1 MTWDAYNRRKT
12 TLREALTI
20 VDRRR
25 DLTTTDLLDRVDP
38 RREAFE
44 DEDAFLLELQM
55 TWFQRLSGQLDRSAG
70 ETGSTPERTAITTW
84 IDTAAQL
91 PGARAVLDDNLDAPA
106 LAKGLTNE
114 RIMMAAVSGVPMHH
128 PDAADHGR
136 RIIDVARDQ
145 AVYPI
150 IDGDVVLTDESPTSL
165 RFSGFVSRLKSALA
179 A

>member
-44 DEDAFLLELQM
+44 NEDAFLLELQM
-55 TWFQRLSGQLDRSAG
+55 AWFQRLSGHLDRSAG
-70 ETGSTPERTAITTW
+70 ETGSTPEGTAIATW
-84 IDTAAQL
+84 IETAAQL

-106 LAKGLTNE
+106 LAKGLANE

-128 PDAADHGR
+128 PDAADHGK

-145 AVYPI
+145 AVYPV
-150 IDGDVVLTDESPTSL
+150 IDGDVVTTDGPQSSL
-165 RFSGFVSRLKSALA
+165 GFTGLVSRLKSALA